1 MQIRVFDRD
10 SIRSAAES
18 KPITRTKESSTQQ
31 QYAIWT
37 FSVFSETEKIETARQ
52 KAMGKKKGGGANND
66 DQNAELKQATL
77 AGRRAH
83 RFPP

>member
-1 MQIRVFDRD
+1 MCVIQRSREQTYYEDKRVIDTTAIRDPD
-10 SIRSAAES
+10 
-18 KPITRTKESSTQQ
+18 
-31 QYAIWT
+31 
-37 FSVFSETEKIETARQ
+37 FSGSETEKRESTRK
-52 KAMGKKKGGGANND
+52 KAMGKKKAGGANND